1 MTATTAPRDAASF
14 SFADFQRDRAAV
26 LAACASLVARL
37 TLQSLK
43 INKTLSEE
51 TVCFSAVVL
60 LDGAPVADASNRG
73 HGGGTLVRFRSVVV
87 EDAVLGAFKALAGAG
102 AAALYFGFDELIDE
116 VVGTQ
121 SEDADWR
128 KFAARWNKKGW
139 TCVRLMGSYARVF
152 SRDAT
157 KVAAYVQ
164 SLTAKGETVLATL

>member
-1 MTATTAPRDAASF
+1 MTTATAPRDADSF

-43 INKTLSEE
+43 VNKTLSEE

-73 HGGGTLVRFRSVVV
+73 YGGGTIVRFRDAAV
-87 EDAVLGAFKALAGAG
+87 EHAVLANFKDLAGAG
-102 AAALYFGFDELIDE
+102 AAALYFGFDQLIDE

-139 TCVRLMGSYARVF
+139 TCVRCVGSYVRVF

-164 SLTAKGETVLATL
+164 SLTARGETVLATL